1 MSSVIQRLGMGD
13 EKSVIQLLVSLNNL
27 TSHCFQLLEII
38 LQGKNWMFCYDL
50 QIEDTVLMSME
61 QSCISFGI
69 LLLPSTVE
77 FICEL
82 SLFRIPCILKL
93 YQLKFHV
100 LLYAV

>member
-1 MSSVIQRLGMGD
+1 MGD

-27 TSHCFQLLEII
+27 TSHCFQLLEVIFH
-38 LQGKNWMFCYDL
+38 GKNWMFCYHL
-50 QIEDTVLMSME
+50 QIEDTVLMLME

-82 SLFRIPCILKL
+82 SLFRIPCILNNCTS
-93 YQLKFHV
+93 
-100 LLYAV
+100 